1 MTQVYIISLKESQ
14 RRLDTEKLVLES
26 NEKFKGR
33 CVFQIF
39 DAISPKHEDFE
50 KFVQE
55 LYDAQNMLKSDWF
68 HSDYCYQELLP
79 QEFGCYLSHY
89 FLWKECVK
97 SNQPVVILEDD
108 VTLESNFMQAL
119 EDCLKSPFDFVRLY
133 GHYWGGHK
141 TNLHALPIYTEAEV
155 PMEKTPIENHEV
167 TPPPNPAQ
175 DAQQDFIIETQ
186 QDPKELSEPCKIA
199 PQKISFNPVVFKK
212 IKRKLNR
219 FLGNILARTEV
230 YKNVVVKYDELTG
243 KYDDLNK
250 KYDELNK
257 NIAEKYDELT
267 GKYDDLNKKYDE
279 LNKNIA
285 EKYDELTGKYDDLN
299 KKYDELNKNIAEK
312 YDELTKK
319 YEALLAKETN
329 IKETFWESRAD
340 NEKEAFFLEHFYLTS
355 VYVASTAGYYLTPK
369 GAKTFIEAT
378 DRFKIIEPVDMFMD
392 NSAYHDVANFTYL
405 PCPVSLNKHAFNS
418 TIQNAKKPDIS
429 LKPPRKS
436 YFDNLFYHKFNAQKC
451 LKAFHKYS
459 KQYAPLKTPK
469 EV

>member
-33 CVFQIF
+33 CIFQIF
-39 DAISPKHEDFE
+39 DAISPKHQDFE
-50 KFVQE
+50 KFVQD
-55 LYDAQNMLKSDWF
+55 LYDSSSLLKSDWF

-97 SNQPVVILEDD
+97 TNQPVVILEDD
-108 VTLESNFMQAL
+108 VTLEPHFMQAL

-141 TNLHALPIYTEAEV
+141 TNLHALPIYTEAEETEV
-155 PMEKTPIENHEV
+155 SMEKTPIENHEV
-167 TPPPNPAQ
+167 TPPPPNPTQ
-175 DAQQDFIIETQ
+175 DAQQDCIIETQ

-199 PQKISFNPVVFKK
+199 PQKTSFNPVVFRK

-219 FLGNILARTEV
+219 FIGNILARTEV
-230 YKNVVVKYDELTG
+230 YKNLVS
-243 KYDDLNK
+243 KYDDLTK
-250 KYDELNK
+250 KYDDLTKKYDDLTKKYDDLTKNLNK
-257 NIAEKYDELT
+257 NIAEKYDDLM
-267 GKYDDLNKKYDE
+267 GKYE
-279 LNKNIA
+279 S
-285 EKYDELTGKYDDLN
+285 
-299 KKYDELNKNIAEK
+299 
-312 YDELTKK
+312 
-319 YEALLAKETN
+319 LLAKETN
-329 IKETFWESRAD
+329 IKETFWERRAD
-340 NEKEAFFLEHFYLTS
+340 SEKEALFLEHFYLTS
-355 VYVASTAGYYLTPK
+355 VYVATTAGYYLTPK

-378 DRFKIIEPVDMFMD
+378 ERFKIIEPVDMFM
-392 NSAYHDVANFTYL
+392 NNPTYHDMANFTYL
-405 PCPVSLNKHAFNS
+405 PCPISLNKHAFNS

-451 LKAFHKYS
+451 LKAFNKYS

>member
-1 MTQVYIISLKESQ
+1 MVECHRMPYLGVHLTQVYIISLKESQ

-50 KFVQE
+50 KFIQE
-55 LYDAQNMLKSDWF
+55 FYDAQSMLKSDWF
-68 HSDYCYQELLP
+68 HSDWCCGELLP

-89 FLWKECVK
+89 LLWKECVK
-97 SNQPVVILEDD
+97 TNQPIVILEDD
-108 VTLESNFMQAL
+108 VALESNFMQAL
-119 EDCLKSPFDFVRLY
+119 EDCLKSPFDFVKLF
-133 GHYWGGHK
+133 GWYWNFHK
-141 TNLHALPIYTEAEV
+141 TNLHTLPLERDAVESMGETPIEDHVKTEAPE
-155 PMEKTPIENHEV
+155 TPIENHEV
-167 TPPPNPAQ
+167 TPPPPNPAQ
-175 DAQQDFIIETQ
+175 DAQQDSIIETQ

-199 PQKISFNPVVFKK
+199 LQKTSFNQVVFKK

-219 FLGNILARTEV
+219 FIGNILARTEV
-230 YKNVVVKYDELTG
+230 YKNLVS
-243 KYDDLNK
+243 KYDDLTK
-250 KYDELNK
+250 KYDDLTDDLNK

-267 GKYDDLNKKYDE
+267 GKYE
-279 LNKNIA
+279 S
-285 EKYDELTGKYDDLN
+285 
-299 KKYDELNKNIAEK
+299 
-312 YDELTKK
+312 
-319 YEALLAKETN
+319 LLAKEVN
-329 IKETFWESRAD
+329 IKETFWESRTD
-340 NEKEAFFLEHFYLTS
+340 SEKEALFLEHFYLTS
-355 VYVASTAGYYLTPK
+355 VYVATTAGYYLTPK

-378 DRFKIIEPVDMFMD
+378 ERFKIIEPVDMFM
-392 NSAYHDVANFTYL
+392 NNPTYHNVANFTYL

-436 YFDNLFYHKFNAQKC
+436 YFDNLFYHKFNARKC

>member
-50 KFVQE
+50 KFIQE
-55 LYDAQNMLKSDWF
+55 LYDAQSMLKSDWF

-97 SNQPVVILEDD
+97 TNQPVVILEDD

-141 TNLHALPIYTEAEV
+141 TNLHSLPIYTENEETEAS
-155 PMEKTPIENHEV
+155 MEKTPIENYEV
-167 TPPPNPAQ
+167 TPPPPPNPTQ
-175 DAQQDFIIETQ
+175 DAQQDCIIETQ
-186 QDPKELSEPCKIA
+186 QEELSNPCKIA
-199 PQKISFNPVVFKK
+199 PQKISFNPVIFRK

-219 FLGNILARTEV
+219 FIGSILARTEV
-230 YKNVVVKYDELTG
+230 YKNVVAKYDELTG
-243 KYDDLNK
+243 KYD
-250 KYDELNK
+250 ELTG
-257 NIAEKYDELT
+257 KYDELT
-267 GKYDDLNKKYDE
+267 GKYD
-279 LNKNIA
+279 
-285 EKYDELTGKYDDLN
+285 ELTGKY
-299 KKYDELNKNIAEK
+299 ES
-312 YDELTKK
+312 
-319 YEALLAKETN
+319 LLAKETN

-340 NEKEAFFLEHFYLTS
+340 SEKEALFLEHFYLTS
-355 VYVASTAGYYLTPK
+355 VYVATTTGYYLTPK

-378 DRFKIIEPVDMFMD
+378 ERFKIIEPVDMFM
-392 NSAYHDVANFTYL
+392 NNPTYHDVANFTYL
-405 PCPVSLNKHAFNS
+405 PCPISLNKHAFNS

-429 LKPPRKS
+429 LKPPKKS

-459 KQYAPLKTPK
+459 RRYAPLKTPK

>member
-1 MTQVYIISLKESQ
+1 MISVYIISLKESQ
-14 RRLDTEKLVLES
+14 RRLDTEKLVSES

-55 LYDAQNMLKSDWF
+55 LYDAQSMLKSDWF

-97 SNQPVVILEDD
+97 LNQPVVILEDD
-108 VTLESNFMQAL
+108 VALESNFMQAL

-141 TNLHALPIYTEAEV
+141 TNLCALPIYTEAE
-155 PMEKTPIENHEV
+155 EAEASIEETPIENYEV
-167 TPPPNPAQ
+167 TPPPPPNPTQ
-175 DAQQDFIIETQ
+175 DAQQDVIIETQ

-199 PQKISFNPVVFKK
+199 PQKISFNPVVFRK

-219 FLGNILARTEV
+219 FIGSILARTEV
-230 YKNVVVKYDELTG
+230 YKNVVAKYDELT
-243 KYDDLNK
+243 
-250 KYDELNK
+250 
-257 NIAEKYDELT
+257 T
-267 GKYDDLNKKYDE
+267 
-279 LNKNIA
+279 
-285 EKYDELTGKYDDLN
+285 
-299 KKYDELNKNIAEK
+299 
-312 YDELTKK
+312 K
-319 YEALLAKETN
+319 YESLLAKEAN
-329 IKETFWESRAD
+329 IKETFWERRAD
-340 NEKEAFFLEHFYLTS
+340 SEKEALFLEHFYLTS
-355 VYVASTAGYYLTPK
+355 VYVASTAGYYITPK

-378 DRFKIIEPVDMFMD
+378 ERFKIIEPVDMFI
-392 NSAYHDVANFTYL
+392 NNPTYHDVATLTYL
-405 PCPVSLNKHAFNS
+405 PLPVSLNKHCKIS
-418 TIQNAKKPDIS
+418 TIQNLKKSDIS
-429 LKPPRKS
+429 LSGPKKS
-436 YFDNLFYHKFNAQKC
+436 YLDNLLYDQLNTRKC

-459 KQYAPLKTPK
+459 RRYAPLKTPK

>member
-39 DAISPKHEDFE
+39 DAISPKHQDFE
-50 KFVQE
+50 KLVQE
-55 LYDAQNMLKSDWF
+55 LYDSSGMLKSDWF

-89 FLWKECVK
+89 LLWKECVK

-108 VTLESNFMQAL
+108 VTLESHFMQAL

-141 TNLHALPIYTEAEV
+141 TNLNSLPIYTEAEEV
-155 PMEKTPIENHEV
+155 EASMEKTPIENHEV
-167 TPPPNPAQ
+167 TPPPNPTQ
-175 DAQQDFIIETQ
+175 DAQQDCIMETQ
-186 QDPKELSEPCKIA
+186 QEELSNPCKIA
-199 PQKISFNPVVFKK
+199 PQKISFNPVIFRK

-219 FLGNILARTEV
+219 FIGSILARTEV
-230 YKNVVVKYDELTG
+230 YKNVVAKYDELTG
-243 KYDDLNK
+243 KYD
-250 KYDELNK
+250 ELTG
-257 NIAEKYDELT
+257 KYDELT
-267 GKYDDLNKKYDE
+267 GKYDE
-279 LNKNIA
+279 LTG
-285 EKYDELTGKYDDLN
+285 KYDELTGKYD
-299 KKYDELNKNIAEK
+299 
-312 YDELTKK
+312 ELTTK
-319 YEALLAKETN
+319 YESLLAKETN
-329 IKETFWESRAD
+329 IKETFWERRAD
-340 NEKEAFFLEHFYLTS
+340 SEKEAFFLEHFYLTS
-355 VYVASTAGYYLTPK
+355 VYVATTAGYYLTPK

-378 DRFKIIEPVDMFMD
+378 ERFKIIEPVDMFM
-392 NSAYHDVANFTYL
+392 NNPTYHDVANFTYL
-405 PCPVSLNKHAFNS
+405 PCPISLNKHAFNS

-429 LKPPRKS
+429 LKPPKKS

>member
-1 MTQVYIISLKESQ
+1 MIGVYIISLKESQ

-39 DAISPKHEDFE
+39 DAISPKHQDFE
-50 KFVQE
+50 KLLQE
-55 LYDAQNMLKSDWF
+55 LYDRSSLLKSDWF
-68 HSDYCYQELLP
+68 HSDYCYKELLP

-97 SNQPVVILEDD
+97 TNQPIVILEDD
-108 VTLESNFMQAL
+108 AMLESHFMQAL

-141 TNLHALPIYTEAEV
+141 TNLHSLPIYTEAE
-155 PMEKTPIENHEV
+155 EAEASIEETPIENYEV
-167 TPPPNPAQ
+167 TPPPPNPTQ
-175 DAQQDFIIETQ
+175 DAQQDCIIETQ

-199 PQKISFNPVVFKK
+199 PQKTSFNQVVFKK

-219 FLGNILARTEV
+219 FIGNILARTEV
-230 YKNVVVKYDELTG
+230 YKNVVGKYDELTG
-243 KYDDLNK
+243 KYDELTK
-250 KYDELNK
+250 KYDDLTKKYDDLTKNLNK
-257 NIAEKYDELT
+257 NIAEKYDELM
-267 GKYDDLNKKYDE
+267 GKYE
-279 LNKNIA
+279 S
-285 EKYDELTGKYDDLN
+285 
-299 KKYDELNKNIAEK
+299 
-312 YDELTKK
+312 
-319 YEALLAKETN
+319 LLAKEAN
-329 IKETFWESRAD
+329 IKETFWERRAD
-340 NEKEAFFLEHFYLTS
+340 NEKEALFLEHFYLTS
-355 VYVASTAGYYLTPK
+355 VYVATTAGYYLTPK

-378 DRFKIIEPVDMFMD
+378 ERFKIIEPVDMFM
-392 NSAYHDVANFTYL
+392 NNPTYHDMANLTYL

-436 YFDNLFYHKFNAQKC
+436 YFDNLFYHKFNAKKC

-459 KQYAPLKTPK
+459 RRYAPLKTPK